1 MVQVI
6 TLLLPV
12 CVNKILLGHRHAH
25 SLHFIYVWF
34 HEIIA
39 ELKDFVVL
47 VYFGFPR
54 VCCCCCCCFILR
66 EDLSTKPR
74 LASQFS

>member
-1 MVQVI
+1 MLI
-6 TLLLPV
+6 
-12 CVNKILLGHRHAH
+12 
-25 SLHFIYVWF
+25 SLHSIYVWF

-54 VCCCCCCCFILR
+54 
-66 EDLSTKPR
+66 DLSLLLLLFYFESGSFYKAQ
-74 LASQFS
+74 ASLTVLLI

>member
-1 MVQVI
+1 MLI
-6 TLLLPV
+6 
-12 CVNKILLGHRHAH
+12 
-25 SLHFIYVWF
+25 SLHSIYVWF

-47 VYFGFPR
+47 VYFAFPR
-54 VCCCCCCCFILR
+54 DLLLLLCCFILR

>member
-1 MVQVI
+1 MLI
-6 TLLLPV
+6 
-12 CVNKILLGHRHAH
+12 
-25 SLHFIYVWF
+25 SLHSIYVWF

-54 VCCCCCCCFILR
+54 DLLLLLLFYFER
-66 EDLSTKPR
+66 QDLSTKPR
-74 LASQFS
+74 LASPVLLI